1 MLTTLRQFF
10 YYEMLLLLRR
20 KEEWLYPLA
29 FFLIV
34 ITLLPFAFS
43 PDPEILRTLIPG
55 GIWIAALFACMLSMQ
70 TIFQAEKEEGSLQ
83 QWLFCQVP
91 LAAMVTVKIAAQWFC
106 TMLPLICLTPLIGY
120 LLQLSA
126 YEIYVLT
133 LSLLLGTPVLTLLG
147 SLGAALTSGFRQQG
161 VMLCLLILPLAAPIL
176 IFGVNLVL
184 QAAAGFSPAGPLA
197 LLAAILILSLLGIPL
212 AAAEALRIGED
223 D

>member
-1 MLTTLRQFF
+1 MLITLRQFF
-10 YYEMLLLLRR
+10 YYEMILLLRR

-29 FFLIV
+29 FFVIV

-43 PDPEILRTLIPG
+43 PDPDILRTLIPG

-83 QWLFCQVP
+83 QWLLSEVP
-91 LAAMVTVKIAAQWFC
+91 LAAMVAVKIAAQWLC
-106 TMLPLICLTPLIGY
+106 TMLPLILLTPTIGY
-120 LLQLSA
+120 LLQLPA
-126 YEIYVLT
+126 NEIYILT

-147 SLGAALTSGFRQQG
+147 SLGAALTAGFRQQG
-161 VMLCLLILPLAAPIL
+161 VMLCLLILPLSAPIL

-184 QAAAGFSPAGPLA
+184 QASAGFSPAGPLA
-197 LLAAILILSLLGIPL
+197 LLAAILIFSLLGIPL